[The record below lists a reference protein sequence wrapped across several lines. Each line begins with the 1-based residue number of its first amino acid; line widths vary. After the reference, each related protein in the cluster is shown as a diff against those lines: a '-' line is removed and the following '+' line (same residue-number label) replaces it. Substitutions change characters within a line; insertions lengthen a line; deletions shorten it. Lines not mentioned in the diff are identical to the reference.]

1 MSENA
6 VPHAAINCLGPSR
19 PAAGK
24 VKGDRQRS
32 EAVWV
37 LPQRPSWRTSNSA
50 SSVVERKKDSKA
62 FAAGASAF
70 TPLFLVI
77 RKPFRL
83 IMPRYL
89 NWPSSALSP
98 MSRDTK

>member
-1 MSENA
+1 MLARDASGFPDILDNGAESW
-6 VPHAAINCLGPSR
+6 LRWKGESGYGPELETVST
-19 PAAGK
+19 A
-24 VKGDRQRS
+24 
-32 EAVWV
+32 
-37 LPQRPSWRTSNSA
+37 SWRTSNSA

-62 FAAGASAF
+62 FADGVLAF